1 MAPRLNIVVAL
12 AANGVIGRDGG
23 LPWHVPADLKHF
35 RQITWGH
42 PIVMGRRTHESIGRV
57 LPGRLNIVIS
67 RDPHCAAG
75 GAVVVR
81 DLDAALAAAGEV
93 PEVMIVGGAA
103 VYAAA
108 LPRAT
113 RLFLTEVDAVVDG
126 DVRFPD
132 FERSA
137 WRETARESHRGE
149 GEFNYSFVT
158 LERIAPARLSP
169 RPAARD

>member
-1 MAPRLNIVVAL
+1 MASRLNIVVAL

-23 LPWHVPADLKHF
+23 LPWHLPADLKRF
-35 RQITWGH
+35 REITWGH

-57 LPGRLNIVIS
+57 LPGRLNLVIS
-67 RDPHCAAG
+67 RDPHCAAE
-75 GAVVVR
+75 GAVVVP

-113 RLFLTEVDAVVDG
+113 RLFLTEVHAVVDG
-126 DVRFPD
+126 DVRFPA

-137 WRETARESHRGE
+137 WRETAREPHHGE
-149 GEFNYSFVT
+149 GEFDYSFVT
-158 LERIAPARLSP
+158 LERMILHCT
-169 RPAARD
+169 

>member
-1 MAPRLNIVVAL
+1 MAARVNIVVAL

-23 LPWHVPADLKHF
+23 LPWHLPGDLKRF
-35 RQITWGH
+35 REITWGH
-42 PIVMGRRTHESIGRV
+42 PIVMGRRTHASIGRV

-67 RDPHCAAG
+67 RDPGAGAA

-108 LPRAT
+108 LPRAA
-113 RLFLTEVDAVVDG
+113 RLFLTEVHAAVDG

-132 FERSA
+132 FDRSA
-137 WRETARESHRGE
+137 WRETAREPHRGE
-149 GEFNYSFVT
+149 GEFDYSFVT
-158 LERIAPARLSP
+158 LERIVRE
-169 RPAARD
+169 